1 MKVIVQFQLQNSYDV
16 DSDPEVIVILQFLHL
31 YTLQFSI
38 YITGST
44 SFFYIFC
51 ILVLSNFYSSLV
63 LYMTVLYQFS
73 TLKFCTSFVHLGLET
88 LSLINK

>member
-1 MKVIVQFQLQNSYDV
+1 MTVTIETADPQVIVIVQFQLQNSYDV

-44 SFFYIFC
+44 SFFYIFA
-51 ILVLSNFYSSLV
+51 YSFCLIS
-63 LYMTVLYQFS
+63 TVLLFS
-73 TLKFCTSFVHLGLET
+73 
-88 LSLINK
+88 I